1 MGAETRNS
9 HQCQERLSALSCS
22 VLSLLVATGD
32 PVSLALDMEQQQRVL
47 LLWHLKGWVTK
58 YGARSTTSLLLV
70 IFGKS
75 SVRCSHASLIG
86 IC

>member
-58 YGARSTTSLLLV
+58 CGARSTTSLLLV